1 MIFFSVVSA
10 SVLGAV
16 LIGLSE
22 VFPLLYN
29 APDNVRSIASFM
41 IVISSLG
48 MPFFSYAH
56 AAYFTLRSGGKVA
69 VTLLFDCVYMWTVVV
84 PIVVLVT
91 NFTNVS
97 IYWLFII
104 ANSAE
109 AAKAILGA
117 ICLKKVNWAKQ
128 LVAKN

>member
-97 IYWLFII
+97 IYWLFIV

-109 AAKAILGA
+109 AAILGA

-128 LVAKN
+128 LVSKKE